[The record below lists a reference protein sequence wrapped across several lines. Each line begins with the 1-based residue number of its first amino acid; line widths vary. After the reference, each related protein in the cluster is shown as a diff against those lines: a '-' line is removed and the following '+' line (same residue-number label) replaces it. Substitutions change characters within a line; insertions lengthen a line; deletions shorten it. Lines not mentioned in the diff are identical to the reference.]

1 MTFTFS
7 GELIYWRGPA
17 PFHFIRVPEAKCEL
31 IRDSAGFVSYGWGMI
46 PVTARIG
53 GVSWRT
59 SMWPRDG
66 GYLLPVKAEVRRRT
80 DLQLNDAA
88 VVELHIGA

>member
-1 MTFTFS
+1 MTFTFN

-17 PFHFIRVPEAKCEL
+17 PFHFIRVPEAECEL
-31 IRDSAGFVSYGWGMI
+31 IRDAAGFVSYGWGMI

-80 DLQLNDAA
+80 DLQLSDTA
-88 VVELHIGA
+88 VVELHIGP

>member
-17 PFHFIRVPEAKCEL
+17 PFHFIRVPEAECEL
-31 IRDSAGFVSYGWGMI
+31 IRDAAGFVSYGWGMI

-66 GYLLPVKAEVRRRT
+66 GYLLPVKAEVRRRM

>member
-17 PFHFIRVPEAKCEL
+17 PFHFIRVPEAECEL
-31 IRDSAGFVSYGWGMI
+31 IRDAAGFVSYGWGMI

-59 SMWPRDG
+59 SMWPKDG
-66 GYLLPVKAEVRRRT
+66 GYLLPVKAEVRRRM
-80 DLQLNDAA
+80 DLQVSDET
-88 VVELHIGA
+88 VVEIQVAA

>member
-17 PFHFIRVPEAKCEL
+17 PFHFIRVPEAECEL
-31 IRDSAGFVSYGWGMI
+31 IRDAAGFVSYGWGMI